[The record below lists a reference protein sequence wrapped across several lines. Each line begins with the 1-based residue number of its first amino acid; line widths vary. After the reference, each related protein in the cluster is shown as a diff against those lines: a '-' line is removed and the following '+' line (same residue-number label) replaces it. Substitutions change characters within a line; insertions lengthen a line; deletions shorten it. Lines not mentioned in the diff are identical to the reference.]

1 MTVICGHVSRRVG
14 SVHLTL
20 NSISWLIFGG
30 GIASRGRLYHG
41 HMAAGGQVKVRGGY
55 WEDLRNPSEAVAL
68 IQYASD
74 TACRD
79 AIRTNI
85 RDLDGESRHLLL
97 SKHERGRR
105 FETKELHWW

>member
-1 MTVICGHVSRRVG
+1 MWPCFKTCRFSTSDTQLYLVA
-14 SVHLTL
+14 HLWWR
-20 NSISWLIFGG
+20 NSITWK
-30 GIASRGRLYHG
+30 AEYHG